1 VVEPEAPVLDLLRQI
16 EQLQQ
21 NPEQNLPQL
30 ARLFEQLGQVY
41 AGRDQSAKN
50 RQFAIQVYQRAI
62 QLQRQLGHQAE
73 LADSLKK
80 LGDLY
85 FELRD
90 NVQQASKAYDE
101 ALRLFREV
109 GDRLGEANTLT
120 AIGDVLQF
128 LDQRQ
133 AALSRYDEALRL
145 FREVGSRLGEANALL
160 GLGSLRENPAEAL
173 AYFLE
178 TQQISTEIGDQYS
191 QDRNLL
197 WYVIPAQQQLG
208 DLEGAQHSLDTAAAL
223 GDAIGLESFRQR
235 AEQLRTEM
243 EQPPGTP

>member
-1 VVEPEAPVLDLLRQI
+1 MVEPEAPVLDLLRQI

-90 NVQQASKAYDE
+90 NVQQASKA
-101 ALRLFREV
+101 
-109 GDRLGEANTLT
+109 
-120 AIGDVLQF
+120 
-128 LDQRQ
+128 
-133 AALSRYDEALRL
+133 YDEALRL